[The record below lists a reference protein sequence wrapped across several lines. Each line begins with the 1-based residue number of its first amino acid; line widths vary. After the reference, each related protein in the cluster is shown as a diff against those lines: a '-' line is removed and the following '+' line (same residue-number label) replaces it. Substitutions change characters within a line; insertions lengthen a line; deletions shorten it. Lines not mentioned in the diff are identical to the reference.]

1 MNFKLP
7 RLKNIVRILPISIA
21 LAIIVSSCEKFRLFR
36 CVVSHNPILEFI
48 ITPTTDTIRVGDTLT
63 LKLACSSL
71 LKDWKR
77 GNISQFNRDK
87 LVPTFRIYK
96 LYDTTMQLYSDSIVN
111 SFFNFKITAGQL
123 EFGSRLKYE
132 IRKDSLFFDAKI
144 VPTLPGFYRLEIW
157 HTTADERRFQPIL
170 NVISSVDDDCVHRLQ
185 SIMPNINNGDFTV
198 DRAANKGFKLDDY
211 WLRQGNEDHLWS
223 LQNSSYYFEV
233 VPR

>member
-1 MNFKLP
+1 
-7 RLKNIVRILPISIA
+7 
-21 LAIIVSSCEKFRLFR
+21 
-36 CVVSHNPILEFI
+36 
-48 ITPTTDTIRVGDTLT
+48 
-63 LKLACSSL
+63 
-71 LKDWKR
+71 
-77 GNISQFNRDK
+77 
-87 LVPTFRIYK
+87 
-96 LYDTTMQLYSDSIVN
+96 MQLYSDSIVN